1 MLRIKYSLFLL
12 GILSSFA
19 ISHPAAAAEK
29 TAGILL
35 SPSLKAVLSSGLPVS
50 LLIKNTDKNANNNDS
65 NKENAAPR
73 SIGTLTLVTKSD
85 DLFIDHVDLDENL
98 NYDLSDDLKK
108 SLTAIKDL
116 PVTNSIMTL
125 PGGSQLTFNP
135 VTMQAVLE
143 VNQNSFEVQKKDP
156 YLPAVNTGLS
166 GVANYSINAYDGND
180 SDLEANIT
188 LDTVTSY
195 NENHLYLDGEF
206 DSNDNDL
213 DLDRALFERD
223 FKGRNLEVG
232 YVDGWGMQSF
242 AQVSTLEDQ
251 VFYGASYGNYSNA
264 LADSSAV
271 SLIPINIY
279 LPSAGEARVFRS
291 GRLVDIQ
298 RFSMGSHQL
307 DTTRLPG
314 GTYNVTVKIIV
325 GNDEVS
331 SRQYRVSK
339 PKSTE
344 NHNGDGGLNWQVWGG
359 VATYDDDYSDYY
371 TDHHELDKNDQKHH
385 DSHYSK
391 ERENDDV
398 DAMAGVS
405 LAGNIGDLQW
415 LTSLYQKGPTSVN
428 ETSLS
433 YSPFEQ
439 LSLAV
444 STAIAT
450 DHTSSFAPSISYAF
464 PVVTLW
470 GNYEN
475 TREGKELDIDENKF
489 WTVGADANLEE
500 LVDHAGSLSYSYEKD
515 LPYRNSEKTTRYTQ
529 VDYTNNMYTN
539 SWGSIQL
546 HAGLNIR
553 DDGEDT
559 SRDKYVSLNFSL
571 PLGNNVSVGVSAD
584 ENGSS
589 LDLGYDKELDGFVNG
604 VGASTSIA
612 LNSNQDNQS
621 TYNGYANYE
630 GKYAQGTV
638 SVQGTGSDSV
648 SASLT
653 NQGSVGWGNKFA
665 ASGTQGT
672 SGVVITLPEDVTN
685 KDLNAVINDM
695 PYPLHSGN
703 NLISLPAYKKYNV
716 QVVNS
721 ENAENSYQVNTG
733 KKNFTLYPGNV
744 VDMSANVK
752 KTVTVFGRLVDEH
765 GQVIARTKLHNHIG
779 STVTDDEG
787 YFAIDINKH
796 YPEFTVQ
803 QENKQDTRLDMSKTM
818 SASKD
823 GAMWIGDVSCF
834 GNQCKIIG

>member
-1 MLRIKYSLFLL
+1 MLRTRYSLYIL
-12 GILSSFA
+12 GIVSSLGLT
-19 ISHPAAAAEK
+19 HPAAAVE
-29 TAGILL
+29 TSGGILL

-50 LLIKNTDKNANNNDS
+50 LLIKNTDNSSSDNDS
-65 NKENAAPR
+65 SPDQTAPEPV
-73 SIGTLTLVTKSD
+73 GTLTLATKGD
-85 DLFIDHVDLDENL
+85 NLYIDHVDLDENL
-98 NYDLSDDLKK
+98 NYDLNDDLKQ
-108 SLTAIKDL
+108 SLMTVKNL
-116 PVTNSIMTL
+116 PVTNTLVAL

-135 VTMQAVLE
+135 VTMQAILE
-143 VNQNSFEVQKKDP
+143 VNQSSFDVQKKDP
-156 YLPAVNTGLS
+156 YLPGVNTGLS

-180 SDLEANIT
+180 SDFEANVT
-188 LDTVTSY
+188 LNTVTSY

-206 DSNDNDL
+206 DTSDNDVQI
-213 DLDRALFERD
+213 DRALFERD
-223 FKGRNLEVG
+223 FKGRNVEVG

-242 AQVSTLEDQ
+242 AQVSTLQDQ

-271 SLIPINIY
+271 SLIPINLY

-291 GRLVDIQ
+291 GRLIDIQ

-314 GTYNVTVKIIV
+314 GTYNVNVKIIV

-344 NHNGDGGLNWQVWGG
+344 NHNGDGGLSWQVWGG
-359 VATYDDDYSDYY
+359 ASTYDHDYNDYY
-371 TDHHELDKNDQKHH
+371 TDHHELDGDSKSHQ

-391 ERENDDV
+391 EREDDDV
-398 DAMAGVS
+398 DAMVGVS
-405 LAGNIGDLQW
+405 LAGNLGDLQW
-415 LTSLYQKGPTSVN
+415 LTSLYQKGPSAVN
-428 ETSLS
+428 EVSLA
-433 YSPFEQ
+433 YSPIEQ
-439 LSLAV
+439 LSIAI
-444 STAIAT
+444 STVIAS

-475 TREGKELDIDENKF
+475 TREGKQLDIDENKF
-489 WTVGADANLEE
+489 WTVGADVNLEE
-500 LVDHAGSLSYSYEKD
+500 LVDHAGSLSYSFEKD
-515 LPYRNSEKTTRYTQ
+515 LPYRNNDKTTRYTQ
-529 VDYTNNMYTN
+529 LDYTNNLYTD
-539 SWGSIQL
+539 SWGSVQL

-553 DDGEDT
+553 DDGKDT
-559 SRDKYVSLNFSL
+559 TRDKYVSLNFSL
-571 PLGNNVSVGVSAD
+571 PLGNSVSVGASAD
-584 ENGSS
+584 ESGSS
-589 LDLGYDKELDGFVNG
+589 LDLAYDKELDGFVNG

-612 LNSNQDNQS
+612 LNNHQNNQS

-638 SVQGTGSDSV
+638 SVQGTGSDSI

-672 SGVVITLPEDVTN
+672 SGVIITLPDDVAN
-685 KDLNAVINDM
+685 KDLNALVNEV
-695 PYPLHSGN
+695 PYPLHSGR

-721 ENAENSYQVNTG
+721 ENADSSYQVNTG
-733 KKNFTLYPGNV
+733 KKTFTLYPGNV
-744 VDMSANVK
+744 VDMNANVK
-752 KTVTVFGRLVDEH
+752 KTVTVFGRLLDEN
-765 GQVIARTKLHNHIG
+765 GQVIARTRLHNHIG
-779 STVTDDEG
+779 STVTDDDG

-796 YPEFTVQ
+796 YPEFIVQ
-803 QENKQDTRLDMSKTM
+803 QENKQDTKLDMSKTM
-818 SASKD
+818 GASKD
-823 GAMWIGDVSCF
+823 GAMWIGDVTCSSD
-834 GNQCKIIG
+834 QCRIVG